1 MTQRYVPGLFDR
13 LVNGITAQ
21 AYTLEQMK
29 DSLARDLEA
38 LLNARAAI
46 PEEELRGY
54 RLASG
59 SVLNYGL
66 VDFAAMCLTSDVDRK
81 RICHAVQRAIERHE
95 PRLRNVKASLRKAEG
110 NINRIDFVIAATLKA
125 DASAQ
130 PVQFDAVLTQS
141 TQRYA
146 VRRIR
151 PAWPQ

>member
-13 LVNGITAQ
+13 LVNGSTAQ
-21 AYTLEQMK
+21 AFTLEQMK

-38 LLNARAAI
+38 LLNTRAAI

-66 VDFAAMCLTSDVDRK
+66 VDFAGMCLTSDSDRK

-110 NINRIDFVIAATLKA
+110 SINRIDFVIAATLKA
-125 DASAQ
+125 DTSAQ

-141 TQRYA
+141 TQRYS
-146 VRRIR
+146 VRRLR
-151 PAWPQ
+151 PA